1 MANVLTI
8 FKKEMIDML
17 RDKRTMLTMI
27 VMPMLLIPVIMSVTT
42 YIAQQRMD
50 EAKTKDIK
58 IAINA
63 NENGAELVA
72 RFTRQKDVKIIQGVS
87 PDDYKKLIRDDSL
100 DLALEI
106 SGNFD
111 TQIANGQTADV
122 EIFYDK
128 TDEGF
133 LMERMKK
140 TIEKYND
147 SVLQSRLDSIGATM
161 TMITPVQTEE
171 TNVYT
176 QQESFGKMAG
186 GFLPYIFVIFCL
198 MGAMYPAIDLFTG
211 EKERGT
217 METILTVPASR
228 LQILIGK
235 MLVVVLSGVISGVL
249 TILGMYL
256 ALKLNPDVPEMIL
269 NIVSQILTPSSL
281 GLIILMLIPLTTFFA
296 GIMIPI
302 SIYAK
307 SFKEA
312 QSLIQPTTIVV
323 IMPLIVAMMPGFKLD
338 AMTALIPV
346 VNIALATKE
355 IIAGTIDYGLLTLV
369 FVSLFVF
376 AGIGIAFC
384 VKWFGSEKNI
394 LRT

>member
-1 MANVLTI
+1 MANLLTI

-17 RDKRTMLTMI
+17 RDRRTMLTMI
-27 VMPMLLIPVIMSVTT
+27 VMPMILIPAIMSVTT
-42 YIAQQRMD
+42 YITQKRID
-50 EAKTKDIK
+50 KAKAKDIK
-58 IAINA
+58 IAINP
-63 NENGAELVA
+63 NGNGAELVA
-72 RFTRQKDVKIIQGVS
+72 RFARQKDVKIIEGVA
-87 PDDYKKLIRDDSL
+87 PDDYKKLIREDSL

-106 SGNFD
+106 SENFD
-111 TQIANGQTADV
+111 AQITSGKTANV

-133 LMERMKK
+133 YMERMKK
-140 TIEKYND
+140 TIQKYND
-147 SVLQSRLDSIGATM
+147 LVLQSRLDSIGSTM
-161 TMITPVQTEE
+161 TMITPIQTEE
-171 TNVYT
+171 SNVYT

-249 TILGMYL
+249 TIFGMYL
-256 ALKLNPDVPEMIL
+256 ALKFNPDIPDMIL
-269 NIVSQILTPSSL
+269 NIVSQILTPLSL

-312 QSLIQPTTIVV
+312 QSLIQPMTVVV
-323 IMPLIVAMMPGFKLD
+323 ILPLIVAMMPGFKLD
-338 AMTALIPV
+338 TMTALIPI
-346 VNIALATKE
+346 VNVALATKE
-355 IIAGTIDYGLLTLV
+355 IIAGTIDYGLLALV
-369 FVSLFVF
+369 FISLFVF

-384 VKWFGSEKNI
+384 IKWFGSEKNI
-394 LRT
+394 LR